1 MTTYIVKRIL
11 LMIPTFLLIL
21 VVVFGILQLAPGRP
35 APTQGGDSG
44 VEQAGSTESRESY
57 RMFKEQFNF
66 DKPVFFNTR
75 FGLETEPVRSE
86 LAVLAD
92 QRLPVCP
99 EQGEKPDNCIPASES
114 PSSAAVIDARNRLE
128 DWGSYIVPQL
138 LEIAENAD
146 RTDVRV
152 LAVNQLS
159 VNAQVD
165 LQNEFGSDQTAE
177 QIEFNQ
183 KAFRINNK
191 LSQWTLSLD
200 VSPQQVDATV
210 EEKWEPWLAENRER
224 FEYNF
229 GEKVDV
235 FFTDTRFAKYLG
247 NLARLD
253 FGTSHVDRRPVLPT
267 LIEKVKVSLTLSVF
281 AILLAYLISVPLGIW
296 SAYNQHSTADQAMTA
311 LLFMLYSLPSFFTAV
326 LLVEFFASGSYNY
339 PFTEIPMKLF
349 PTGDFVSD
357 NAENLTTLEYIVDV
371 GHHMILPVFCLTYG
385 ALASLSRYART
396 GLLDVIRADYIRTA
410 RAKGLSE
417 PMVILKHAVR
427 NGMIP
432 ILTLLGTLLPA
443 LVSGSVVIEYVFNLP
458 GMGLYLLQSIF
469 QKDYNAIM
477 AISLVSTVLTLVGI
491 LLSDISYAIVDPRIS
506 FD

>member
-21 VVVFGILQLAPGRP
+21 VVVFAILQLAPGRP
-35 APTQGGDSG
+35 SPSQGGDSG
-44 VEQAGSTESRESY
+44 VEQATSMESRESY

-66 DKPVFFNTR
+66 DKPIFFNNR
-75 FGLETEPVRSE
+75 YSLDPAEVRTE

-99 EQGEKPDNCIPASES
+99 EEGQKPDDCIPAAES
-114 PSSAAVIDARNRLE
+114 PTSARVIDARNQLE
-128 DWGSYIVPQL
+128 DWGEYIVPQL
-138 LEIAENAD
+138 FTIAENAE

-152 LAVNQLS
+152 LAINQLS

-165 LQNEFGSDQTAE
+165 LKNEFGTDQTRE
-177 QIEFNQ
+177 EIEFNQ
-183 KAFRINNK
+183 KAFRINSK
-191 LSQWTLSLD
+191 LEQWTLTTD
-200 VSPQQVDATV
+200 VSPQQVDAMLA
-210 EEKWEPWLAENRER
+210 EKWGPWLDENADR
-224 FEYNF
+224 FEYDF
-229 GEKVDV
+229 GEKVSI
-235 FFTDTRFAKYLG
+235 FFMDTRFAKYLG

-267 LIEKVKVSLTLSVF
+267 LIEKVKVSLTLSVISIF
-281 AILLAYLISVPLGIW
+281 LAYLISVPLGVW
-296 SAYNQHSTADQAMTA
+296 SAYNQHSTADQVVTA
-311 LLFMLYSLPSFFTAV
+311 ILFMLYSLPSFFTAV
-326 LLVEFFASGSYNY
+326 LLIEFFASGSYNY
-339 PFTEIPMKLF
+339 PFTDIPMKIF

-357 NAENLTTLEYIVDV
+357 NPENLTTIEYILDV
-371 GHHMILPVFCLTYG
+371 GHHMVLPVFCLTYG

-432 ILTLLGTLLPA
+432 ILTLLGTLLPV
-443 LVSGSVVIEYVFNLP
+443 LVGGSVVLEYVFNLP
-458 GMGLYLLQSIF
+458 GMGLYLIDSILQR
-469 QKDYNAIM
+469 DYNAIM
-477 AISLVSTVLTLVGI
+477 AISLVSTVLTLIGI